1 MSTDST
7 FETPQSFAS
16 DADKSPETLEREI
29 DAQRSSIGNLVNALE
44 GKFSP
49 GQLLDQALTYSKGS
63 SGEFVANLGNTIK
76 ANPLP
81 TVLTSIGIA
90 WLMLGQN
97 KQAAAP
103 ASSAPSGTGQLGERL
118 SDMAHSVTDA
128 LSGARAKVGD
138 TAHSLLDKGSQVS
151 DGMTQSLSD
160 TGQRLDRGSH
170 DISDTLHEQGRRAQ
184 SGFNKL
190 LREQPLAL
198 AAIGIAIGAALGAAL
213 PATDKENA
221 LMGDKSD
228 ALTDKVKHTASES
241 YDKVAEAVKPDTR
254 ESKAHPPVDSSP
266 PAVKPGSTE
275 ELGVGLG

>member
-7 FETPQSFAS
+7 FEIPQDFAS

-49 GQLLDQALTYSKGS
+49 GQLLDQALTYGKGTG
-63 SGEFVANLGNTIK
+63 GEFVANLGNTIK
-76 ANPLP
+76 ANPVP
-81 TVLTSIGIA
+81 TVLTSIGLA

-97 KQAAAP
+97 KQPVAP
-103 ASSAPSGTGQLGERL
+103 APGSSSGSGHLGERL

-128 LSGARAKVGD
+128 LSDARAKVGE
-138 TAHSLLDKGSQVS
+138 TAHSLRDRSSQLSGGV
-151 DGMTQSLSD
+151 TQTLSA
-160 TGQRLDRGSH
+160 TGQRLNRGSH
-170 DISDTLHEQGRRAQ
+170 DISDSLHEQGRRAQ
-184 SGFNKL
+184 SGFSQL

-213 PATDKENA
+213 PATEKENA
-221 LMGDKSD
+221 LMGKKSD
-228 ALTDKVKHTASES
+228 VLTDKVKHTASES
-241 YDKVAEAVKPDTR
+241 YDKVTQAVKPDANG
-254 ESKAHPPVDSSP
+254 SKAHPPVDTSG

-275 ELGVGLG
+275 DLGTGLG